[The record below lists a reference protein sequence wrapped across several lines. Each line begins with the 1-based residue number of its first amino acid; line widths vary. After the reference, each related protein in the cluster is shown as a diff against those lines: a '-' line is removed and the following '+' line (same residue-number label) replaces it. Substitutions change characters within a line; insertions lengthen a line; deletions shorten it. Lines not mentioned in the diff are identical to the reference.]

1 MEKIIFYQ
9 ERTFGDKFN
18 VTFEF
23 VKQNWKILLRYVS
36 YAILPLSF
44 VGALALDYFLKA
56 MTEVSAN
63 SPYDD
68 FDVVNFGITY
78 SATLF
83 VCMMAS
89 LWVATVIFSLM
100 QAYNLRSNGLDNI
113 TFVELKPLFKRNA
126 WRLVKC
132 SLVIFLMVAAILA
145 LAILLT
151 AIIHWIMAFF
161 LFIALMVLVIPLLMV
176 APVYIYENV
185 SVWKALGR
193 GINLGWKTWGGIFVL
208 GLVLSLLSNVAST
221 LISLPW
227 QVCYVVK
234 MLFSQSDSGEPTFVT
249 SAFYTF
255 IMYVFGIVMLYANF
269 LIFSLFYVS
278 TSYLYSHAAEQ
289 QDDMSLETGIAHFT
303 ELSDENKDVEDVF
316 GDEKEDKSVLCNK
329 EDIWS

>member
-44 VGALALDYFLKA
+44 VGALALDYFMKV
-56 MTEVSAN
+56 MTDASA
-63 SPYDD
+63 SSADDD
-68 FDVVNFGITY
+68 FDIVNFGITY

-83 VCMMAS
+83 VCLLAS
-89 LWVATVIFSLM
+89 LWVSTVVFSLI
-100 QAYNLRSNGLDNI
+100 QAYNLRSNGLEEI
-113 TFVELKPLFKRNA
+113 TFDELKPLFKRNS

-132 SLVIFLMVAAILA
+132 SLVIFLIVAAVLA
-145 LAILLT
+145 LAILLA
-151 AIIHWIMAFF
+151 AIIHWIVAFF
-161 LFIALMVLVIPLLMV
+161 MFIAIMVLVIPLLMV

-185 SVWKALGR
+185 NVWTALRR
-193 GINLGWKTWGGIFVL
+193 GVNLGWKTWGGIFVL
-208 GLVLSLLSNVAST
+208 GLVLSLLSNIAST
-221 LISLPW
+221 LVSLPW
-227 QVCYVVK
+227 QVCYIVK
-234 MLFSQSDSGEPTFVT
+234 MLFSESGNGEPTFVT
-249 SAFYTF
+249 NSLYTF
-255 IMYVFGIVMLYANF
+255 VMYVFGIVMLYANF
-269 LIFSLFYVS
+269 AIFSLFYVS

-303 ELSDENKDVEDVF
+303 ELADENKEAEDIL
-316 GDEKEDKSVLCNK
+316 GRENEDMPVQAK